1 MAVHLRAESNYSR
14 ATRRPGK
21 SVWVYRYISEAS
33 GDAHTCHFA
42 GELAPLS
49 FLSSFARLRR
59 LFSVSLDLVP
69 FDPLYLCWELMILE
83 DNVVSMSQGR
93 KKKTRTCLDSELC
106 NTRAKCNLCTHQGV
120 QTALVIRLDLA
131 SCLKVFLKKL
141 VGYGSI

>member
-83 DNVVSMSQGR
+83 DNVVSMSQG
-93 KKKTRTCLDSELC
+93 KKKKKNKNMFGQWT
-106 NTRAKCNLCTHQGV
+106 V
-120 QTALVIRLDLA
+120 Q
-131 SCLKVFLKKL
+131 
-141 VGYGSI
+141 Y